1 MFWDVSEAQRH
12 QPAAIAESH
21 TSCGISLR
29 KRDSI
34 RTPATKSTITT
45 PSNACR
51 IVARCASEVS
61 GDFQNAASARSNSIL
76 ILCRWSDVT
85 PGTGQSSTHLMAF
98 SSAVRG
104 GLGPLYGAKAAGVS
118 AQPPP
123 SAAPSSALLTIAGSL
138 NQ

>member
-29 KRDSI
+29 KRDSV

-51 IVARCASEVS
+51 IVARRASEVS

-76 ILCRWSDVT
+76 IPCRWSDIT
-85 PGTGQSSTHLMAF
+85 AGTGRSEEHTSELQSLRHL
-98 SSAVRG
+98 VCR
-104 GLGPLYGAKAAGVS
+104 
-118 AQPPP
+118 
-123 SAAPSSALLTIAGSL
+123 LL
-138 NQ
+138 

>member
-29 KRDSI
+29 KRGSV

-51 IVARCASEVS
+51 IVASCASEVS
-61 GDFQNAASARSNSIL
+61 GDFQHAASARSNSIL
-76 ILCRWSDVT
+76 IPCQWYDIT
-85 PGTGQSSTHLMAF
+85 AGTGQSSTHLMAF
-98 SSAVRG
+98 WSAVRG
-104 GLGPLYGAKAAGVS
+104 GLGPLYGAKAAG
-118 AQPPP
+118 A
-123 SAAPSSALLTIAGSL
+123 
-138 NQ
+138 